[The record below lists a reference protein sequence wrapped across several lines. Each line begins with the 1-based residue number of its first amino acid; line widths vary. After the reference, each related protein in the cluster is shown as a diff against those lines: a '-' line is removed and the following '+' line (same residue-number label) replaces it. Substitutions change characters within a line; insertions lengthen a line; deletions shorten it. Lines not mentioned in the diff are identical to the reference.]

1 VLVIL
6 SLDQSKRSDLNSC
19 IHMDEALDV
28 VQRERQTETSLKEAF
43 NFFFFFFQV
52 FQISSLLQLL
62 NTAAGRK
69 IQGQY
74 CDPPFVSDAFAF
86 CPGC

>member
-1 VLVIL
+1 M
-6 SLDQSKRSDLNSC
+6 
-19 IHMDEALDV
+19 HEALDVV
-28 VQRERQTETSLKEAF
+28 VQRERQTEPSLKKSEAF
-43 NFFFFFFQV
+43 NFFFFQV

-62 NTAAGRK
+62 NTAAGRE

-74 CDPPFVSDAFAF
+74 CDPCFVSDAFAF